1 MILYLLENT
10 LTDFFLISLT
20 SYLDRV
26 VYILKVSLPS
36 VWLDFEIID
45 VIQNEVLCVTVVIV
59 TAVAWKPTKT

>member
-1 MILYLLENT
+1 MILYLLENA

-20 SYLDRV
+20 SCLDRV

-36 VWLDFEIID
+36 EIID
-45 VIQNEVLCVTVVIV
+45 VTQNEVLCATVAMV